1 MLDRSAPSPMNGFR
15 QDLAMLIA
23 HNFQKLL
30 GRSLVNVNDP
40 HIGMLLYEAPFAVL
54 AHDDQVEPVFC
65 YANRKAQEIFE
76 MDWAEFTQLPSKFS
90 AEPID
95 QARRKELLE
104 QVSTHGYIDNYSGV
118 RISKTG
124 KRFQIEKAIVWNLY
138 NTDNRRIGQ
147 AATFNQVIA

>member
-1 MLDRSAPSPMNGFR
+1 MNGFR
-15 QDLAMLIA
+15 QDLAMLIT
-23 HNFQKLL
+23 HHFQQLL
-30 GRSLVNVNDP
+30 GRPLITASDP
-40 HIGMLLYEAPFAVL
+40 HIGALLYEAPFAVL

-65 YANRKAQEIFE
+65 YANLKAQEIFE
-76 MDWAEFTQLPSKFS
+76 MDWSEFTQLPSKFS

-95 QARRKELLE
+95 QARRKELLD
-104 QVSTHGYIDNYSGV
+104 QVSAHGYIDNYSGV

-138 NTDNRRIGQ
+138 NADHVKIGQ